1 MIRQDS
7 ECFASPV
14 DFVIRSERSEKIN
27 RSRVLMFCPTD
38 SWQMLASNH
47 VITFYISTLPLCIE
61 SH

>member
-14 DFVIRSERSEKIN
+14 DFVVSERSEKIN
-27 RSRVLMFCPTD
+27 RSRVLTFCPTD

-47 VITFYISTLPLCIE
+47 FITFYISTLPLCIE
-61 SH
+61 TH